1 MTVVLH
7 LLNDVHRAGN
17 GIINAVVDLSCE
29 QAQRGH
35 LVLVGSAGGEYVD
48 LLARHGVHHVVVAD
62 IRRPRCA
69 LPVSAGLRQL
79 IRTHDVEVV
88 HAHMNY
94 TTVVA
99 RLAVTRTR
107 ARLVATA
114 HTAFKPDAALMASA
128 DLVIAV
134 GAAVG
139 EGMRRRGVPA
149 ARIRVVRNGTLGSAR
164 STEQTAPVEL
174 KRPAV
179 LSVAGLYPRKGI
191 DVLVAAFAEL
201 AEQVPDAHLYVA
213 GDGPEREALTA
224 QAAATSVAARIHF
237 LGFRDDAAALLRSA
251 DVFVLPSRRDPF
263 PLVVLEARE
272 AGCAVV
278 GSATDGIPEACDF
291 GRAGW
296 LFPVDDVVALTA
308 ALHTLLTDPA
318 ALARWRAAGS
328 DGLEDF
334 TIARVAAEVDA
345 AYRDVLG

>member
-7 LLNDVHRAGN
+7 LVNDVHRAGN

-35 LVLVGSAGGEYVD
+35 RVLVGSAGGEYVD
-48 LLARHGVHHVVVAD
+48 LLARHGVRHVAVAD

-69 LPVSAGLRQL
+69 LPVSARLRQL
-79 IRTHDVEVV
+79 IRTDDVEVV

-134 GAAVG
+134 GTAVG

-149 ARIRVVRNGTLGSAR
+149 SRIRVVRNGTLGSAR
-164 STEQTAPVEL
+164 TVEHAAPVDL
-174 KRPAV
+174 QRPAV
-179 LSVAGLYPRKGI
+179 LSVAGLFPRKGI
-191 DVLVAAFAEL
+191 DLLIAAFAEL
-201 AEQVPDAHLYVA
+201 AEHVPEAHLYLA
-213 GDGPEREALTA
+213 GDGPAREGLTA
-224 QAAATSVAARIHF
+224 QAAATPAAHRIHF
-237 LGFRDDAAALLRSA
+237 LGFRDDAGALLRGA

-278 GSATDGIPEACDF
+278 ASATDGIPEACDF

-296 LFPVDDVVALTA
+296 LFPVNDVEALTE
-308 ALHTLLTDPA
+308 ALHTLLTDSA
-318 ALARWRAAGS
+318 ALAHWRAAASG
-328 DGLEDF
+328 GLDDY
-334 TIARVAAEVDA
+334 TVVRVADEVDEI
-345 AYRDVLG
+345 YREVLG